1 MATLAVISHRVGLH
15 DLLTHLHLLQ
25 DTLRHQGARG
35 YLVYAALFI
44 IATLCLIPGS
54 LLVIAGGMLFGPLTG
69 SLLSFA
75 AATLASSLSFLIA
88 RWLGRDLLQRYV
100 GHTTVFQAIE
110 RGIARSGCDFLIL
123 TRLVPLFPYNI
134 QNYAY
139 GLTAIRFWPFT
150 LISAVTTLPGLVIYS
165 VMASELAREGV
176 TLAFALKLS
185 LAGGLLFALVQ
196 IGKRFARA
204 RLALAVVVAAALA
217 AWLWFP
223 GGRTFLQ
230 QSLTA
235 LASLDPQQVRGFIA
249 AWGPQAALVSFAL
262 MILQAIV
269 APLPAFL
276 ITLAN
281 AALFGAFWGGAL
293 SWFSA
298 MVGAGLCF
306 CIARALGREVVEKLT
321 GRAVLRSAD
330 GYFTRFGP
338 QTILVCR
345 LLPFVPFDPVSYAA
359 GLTSL
364 RFWPFML
371 ATGVGQLPATIVY
384 SWAGSLLTGGTFW
397 LATGLSLLFALAV
410 VISIAKNIYR
420 ERHKRSSP

>member
-1 MATLAVISHRVGLH
+1 MVSWRA
-15 DLLTHLHLLQ
+15 
-25 DTLRHQGARG
+25 
-35 YLVYAALFI
+35 YLSAAESDGVSL
-44 IATLCLIPGS
+44 PGS
-54 LLVIAGGMLFGPLTG
+54 AAGQRVYRRLG
-69 SLLSFA
+69 A
-75 AATLASSLSFLIA
+75 AGRAGLICA
-88 RWLGRDLLQRYV
+88 DDPPGDRRSAAGFPDYP
-100 GHTTVFQAIE
+100 GE
-110 RGIARSGCDFLIL
+110 R
-123 TRLVPLFPYNI
+123 
-134 QNYAY
+134 
-139 GLTAIRFWPFT
+139 
-150 LISAVTTLPGLVIYS
+150 
-165 VMASELAREGV
+165 
-176 TLAFALKLS
+176 
-185 LAGGLLFALVQ
+185 
-196 IGKRFARA
+196 
-204 RLALAVVVAAALA
+204 
-217 AWLWFP
+217 
-223 GGRTFLQ
+223 
-230 QSLTA
+230 
-235 LASLDPQQVRGFIA
+235 
-249 AWGPQAALVSFAL
+249 
-262 MILQAIV
+262 
-269 APLPAFL
+269 
-276 ITLAN
+276 
-281 AALFGAFWGGAL
+281 ALFGAFWGGAL